1 MAAFDV
7 YVEVLLTMRYR
18 VPEAA
23 TPDEAE
29 AIAEGWAE
37 KGIKGNVVEREVMPG
52 AAERV
57 EEEDDFEDA
66 HPEECDPYEDED

>member
-7 YVEVLLTMRYR
+7 YLDVLLSMRYR
-18 VPEAA
+18 VPDAA

-29 AIAEGWAE
+29 GIAEKWAE
-37 KGIKGNVVEREVMPG
+37 AGIKGAVVEREILPG

-57 EEEDDFEDA
+57 SGDDFDEEREADPYEEEDEQ
-66 HPEECDPYEDED
+66 

>member
-7 YVEVLLTMRYR
+7 YLDVLLTMRYR
-18 VPEAA
+18 VSNAA

-29 AIAEGWAE
+29 SIAEGWAE
-37 KGIKGNVVEREVMPG
+37 KGIKGAVVEREVMPG

-57 EEEDDFEDA
+57 SEEDDAEELPA
-66 HPEECDPYEDED
+66 ECDPFEED

>member
-7 YVEVLLTMRYR
+7 YLDMLLTMRYR
-18 VPEAA
+18 VPDAA

-29 AIAEGWAE
+29 AIAEAWAE
-37 KGIKGNVVEREVMPG
+37 KGIKGAVVEREVMPG

-57 EEEDDFEDA
+57 ADDFEDDNR
-66 HPEECDPYEDED
+66 ECDPFEDED